1 MQEEGIL
8 GLYAYG
14 EWLPRFMAD
23 TGTAWKNME
32 PEDVPEW
39 FDQVGCHVQ
48 IQRSRFQAVSLL
60 LAELC
65 AIALLLQVTAWASLA
80 FPSLAS
86 IIHAHV
92 RTRR

>member
-32 PEDVPEW
+32 PEDAPEW

-48 IQRSRFQAVSLL
+48 IQGSRFQAVSLL
-60 LAELC
+60 LA
-65 AIALLLQVTAWASLA
+65 ALRDCSAPPSDRVGFTGLS
-80 FPSLAS
+80 SLAS
-86 IIHAHV
+86 IIHARV